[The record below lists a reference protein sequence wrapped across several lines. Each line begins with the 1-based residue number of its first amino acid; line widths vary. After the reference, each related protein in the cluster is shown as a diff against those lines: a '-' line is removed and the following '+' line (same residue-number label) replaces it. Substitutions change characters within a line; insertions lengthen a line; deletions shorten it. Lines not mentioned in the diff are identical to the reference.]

1 MSYFDNIQLK
11 LYPASCYAPAVSFD
25 LQLFA
30 SPEDEGR
37 TEEPTE
43 KRIRDAREK
52 GQVAKSQELGQ
63 TLVVISSIMIIFAF
77 GGWIL
82 ESLAEITKYFLS
94 SFSTYRVTERRVIT
108 DFYFILYESGK
119 VVLPVFAI
127 SVFAA
132 VAGNLM
138 QVGFMFT
145 THPLKVNWSKLKF
158 DPATIMKKVLFSKQ
172 VGMNLVK
179 SLFKVGAIGFVA
191 YLVIM
196 GDIDDIL
203 KTPDLSIGAAL
214 HIILM
219 SGFKIIVW
227 TSVLLLI
234 MSVPDYFFQ
243 KKELMESLKMTK
255 QQLKEEY
262 KESQGDPHVR
272 ARLREMQRNIVM
284 KNMIREVPKAD
295 VVVTNPTHYAVAL
308 KYDSSTMEAPTV
320 IAKGVDSM
328 ALRIR
333 QTANENGVVMIENRP
348 LAQRLYKDVEV
359 GDIIPVELFQ
369 AVTLVYAELYKRREA
384 KRAI

>member
-1 MSYFDNIQLK
+1 MSYFDKVQLK
-11 LYPASCYAPAVSFD
+11 LFPASCYEPAVSFD

-214 HIILM
+214 HIVLM